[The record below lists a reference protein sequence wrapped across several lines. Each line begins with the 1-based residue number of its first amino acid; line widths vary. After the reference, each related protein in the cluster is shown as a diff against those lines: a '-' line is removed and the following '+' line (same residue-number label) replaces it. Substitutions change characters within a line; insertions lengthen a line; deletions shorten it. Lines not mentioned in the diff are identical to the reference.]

1 MMIVKMINCLFA
13 NFCILVT
20 FLFFSGMLSKK
31 FAVTGRSTSKLLSVG
46 IGLLFGLFGMILMKY
61 SFPVG
66 QGSYA
71 NLRHLTIVIVSAY
84 IGWVPAIIC
93 AAVLALSRV
102 LFYGLMYSSV
112 SASVSLLLIGLCC
125 SWISTLRWSR
135 MRMVMVGNLIG
146 MGISFTT
153 LATNLGNL
161 ETVMEFFPMQLGV
174 TLAAGLAVYCVAE
187 YIQRSN
193 DLYTQLEVRAATDY
207 LTNLNNLHQFHR
219 HLDTEMARA
228 ERHGASLSLLVIDI
242 DHFKNI
248 NDTYG
253 HPAGDA
259 VLKQLAR
266 RLCNHSRSYDIVSR
280 NGGEEFTILLPDCPL
295 QQAQKAGERIRA
307 AVANDRFLL
316 PSGKK
321 VQLTVSIGAASYPEN
336 IQDAD
341 GDLLSQYA
349 DKALYAAKNS
359 GRNKVCA
366 ADTYA
371 DG

>member
-1 MMIVKMINCLFA
+1 MMIIKMINSLFA
-13 NFCILVT
+13 NFCILVA
-20 FLFFSGMLSKK
+20 FLFLSGMLSKK
-31 FAVTGRSTSKLLSVG
+31 YAVIGRSNSRGSSIG
-46 IGLLFGLFGMILMKY
+46 IGLLFGLFGMILMEY

-66 QGSYA
+66 PGVYA

-84 IGWVPAIIC
+84 IGWLPAVIC
-93 AAVLALSRV
+93 AAVLAISRV
-102 LFYGLMYSSV
+102 LIYGLVDTSV
-112 SASVSLLLIGLCC
+112 SAFVSLVLIGLCC
-125 SWISTLRWSR
+125 SGISVLRWSR
-135 MRMVMVGNLIG
+135 MRKVMVGNLIS
-146 MGISFTT
+146 MGIC
-153 LATNLGNL
+153 LAGFIISLGDL
-161 ETVMEFFPMQLGV
+161 KIIMEFFPLQLGV
-174 TLAAGLAVYCVAE
+174 TLAAGLAVYYIAE

-193 DLYTQLEVRAATDY
+193 DLYAQLEVRAATDY

-228 ERHGASLSLLVIDI
+228 ERHGESLSLLLIDI

-266 RLCNHSRSYDIVSR
+266 RLCNHSRSYDVVSR

-295 QQAQKAGERIRA
+295 RQAQKAGERIRA
-307 AVANDRFLL
+307 AVENDRFLL
-316 PSGKK
+316 PSGNKIH
-321 VQLTVSIGAASYPEN
+321 LTVSIGAASYPEN

-366 ADTYA
+366 ADTYVE
-371 DG
+371 G